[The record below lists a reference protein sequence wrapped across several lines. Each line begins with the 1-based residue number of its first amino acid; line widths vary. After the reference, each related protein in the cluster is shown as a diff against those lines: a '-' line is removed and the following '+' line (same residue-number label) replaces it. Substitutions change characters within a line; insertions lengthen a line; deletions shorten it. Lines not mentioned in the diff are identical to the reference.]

1 MKRELTDFFSRQP
14 DIRLA
19 MLFGSAASGR
29 LQAQSDVDIAVLA
42 NAALNAERKVELMG
56 AIALLCGRPVD
67 LVDLRTAGQPL
78 LGNIVQGTRLK
89 GSTDLL
95 AQLAYRSVIER
106 SDFLPLIER
115 GLAQRRQTW
124 IQA

>member
-1 MKRELTDFFSRQP
+1 MNRELADFFSRQA

-29 LQAQSDVDIAVLA
+29 LSAQSDVDIAVLA
-42 NAALNAERKVELMG
+42 DAALTAQRKVELMG
-56 AIALLCGRPVD
+56 SIALLCGRPVD

-78 LGNIVQGTRLK
+78 LGQIVQGQRLK
-89 GSTDLL
+89 GSTNLL
-95 AQLAYRSVIER
+95 AQLAYRNVIER

-115 GLAQRRQTW
+115 SLAQRRHAW